1 MQIKI
6 LVVDDSAFDRL
17 IIKSMLS
24 EYSILTACDGLEAMR
39 VLEEVNGIDLL
50 ILDLNMPNMNGF
62 QLLEALRGDE
72 RFRRLRTIIL
82 TNYDELENEIKGLRL
97 GAVDYI
103 RKPIHMDSLKV
114 RIDVHAALLRAQDAL
129 ERKLDEQTYSLDMIL
144 EQAPIGIAITRG
156 GDPERPEGVLV
167 RANSVYEEITGRTME
182 ELAEL
187 GWVAITHPDDVKEDL
202 DNLQRLQAGEIR
214 NYSMDKRYIRPDGSV
229 VWVHMIVAAMTP
241 QPNSEM
247 SHICLVQDVS
257 DRKQME
263 MERKYISEH
272 DRWTGLYNRNYLE
285 SLLKRDAILE
295 RQSKRALIGINLS
308 MVQLLAVNYGFQY
321 TQGLIKKAAEV
332 LNQFSTD
339 SRLLF
344 HARENRFVFYWYD
357 YKDKRELVNFAETIA
372 DTLESLFVTD
382 RIGGGI
388 GILEIG
394 QSQHEADVD
403 LILRKL
409 LIASEKH
416 VNASRNDFQVCVY
429 DEELE
434 ATVNRETYIVEA
446 LNAAVADD
454 HAKAE
459 LYLQYQPIVDL
470 RTNAISSF
478 EALARLWT
486 AELGPVPPAEFIPIA
501 EKTKLI
507 LPIGEKVIL
516 KAFSFLNKLKARGYG
531 RIGIAINVSAIQLL
545 KPDFASWL
553 LGAMRERQIDSNNV
567 GIEITESVF
576 ASDCK
581 GINSMTKEL
590 RDAGLHIAI
599 DDFGTGYS
607 SLSRAKEL
615 RIDCMKIAK
624 QFVDKLMG
632 TNLKRA
638 ITGDIISM
646 SHKLGH
652 CTIAE
657 GVEHDIQLQYLKEHD
672 CDKVQG
678 YLISR
683 PLDEE
688 DAIRFASEHGAI

>member
-308 MVQLLAVNYGFQY
+308 MVQLLAVNYRFQY

>member
-344 HARENRFVFYWYD
+344 HARENRCVFYWYD

>member
-129 ERKLDEQTYSLDMIL
+129 ERRLDEQTYSLDMIL

-344 HARENRFVFYWYD
+344 HARENRSVFYWYD